1 MEVVI
6 TAAAKLDL
14 FKIGEDIRREAPA
27 RADSFVQLSLT
38 TARSW
43 RKCRGDI
50 RSYHA
55 MKITGSAAVCT
66 GIT

>member
-27 RADSFVQLSLT
+27 RADSFVQTLVDHCARTGGNAAAISART
-38 TARSW
+38 TL
-43 RKCRGDI
+43 
-50 RSYHA
+50 
-55 MKITGSAAVCT
+55 
-66 GIT
+66 